1 MLGGMIVGTF
11 LLCFV
16 LTPLILR
23 ETRRTSSR
31 LEEDTDPDLSRP
43 CCLPSRNLRPW
54 ETFVNSQGETE
65 IIQNPAGYLPRMGAG
80 FAMLFEKQAD
90 VLSFNYNAFHPML
103 FQKPRVS
110 NFFMVRS
117 APHKPER
124 VDNAT
129 SKLTDAPCVCV
140 CVVYDRP
147 STSA

>member
-117 APHKPER
+117 ILPTENGLEKCADGCAAR
-124 VDNAT
+124 V
-129 SKLTDAPCVCV
+129 CIV
-140 CVVYDRP
+140 RRIR
-147 STSA
+147 

>member
-124 VDNAT
+124 VDKAT

-140 CVVYDRP
+140 CCVR
-147 STSA
+147 